1 VEFAMHPYVS
11 QVLQSFQQ
19 QQLLQEADVAHFSP
33 TDFRQGIQWLLSQN
47 QDDLAQALAEAGLS
61 LHPHNQEVLAM
72 AGLLAMTRE
81 DWPLAVE
88 LLEDLYE
95 VQGEQTQPMT
105 YQMLARAHF
114 CNLQRAEAV
123 QVLTAALQAW
133 PDDAMLREELSCLGP
148 EFNFPGASSL
158 HH

>member
-1 VEFAMHPYVS
+1 MHPSVS
-11 QVLQSFQQ
+11 QALQGFQQ
-19 QQLLQEADVAHFSP
+19 QQLLQESDVAHFSP
-33 TDFRQGIQWLLSQN
+33 TDFRQGIQWLLSEN

-88 LLEDLYE
+88 LLEDLHT

-148 EFNFPGASSL
+148 EFSFPGTSSL